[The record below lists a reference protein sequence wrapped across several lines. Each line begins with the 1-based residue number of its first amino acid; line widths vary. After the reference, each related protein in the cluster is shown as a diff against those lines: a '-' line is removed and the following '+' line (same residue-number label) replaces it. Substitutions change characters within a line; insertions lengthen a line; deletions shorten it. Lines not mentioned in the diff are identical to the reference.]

1 MPVLGSIKQTASA
14 VTNFGINLVKYLFG
28 RPSYSQSEDDS
39 SIPKQQST
47 DILGMIYELMI
58 KVRLEELENR
68 SLKEISEK
76 REEQLKN
83 DRNDELVRAI
93 RGIKIPKPVPTT
105 ERESAPTTPL
115 FIPGRSKKPSA
126 TTEKSKTEKP
136 STTKVPKPGG
146 GGKVGAA
153 VGIVGVGVA
162 TMQSLK
168 AKVSGRESAG
178 TTDKSY
184 DIMNIV
190 KGDKNKSFLVQPGNL
205 DVTTNQPYNKKLSE
219 MTMGEVV
226 ELAERRGKFFN
237 KSGAGKAAGKYQF
250 MPATLAT
257 VASKTFG
264 PNWKSELF
272 SPDNQEKLMDSL
284 ILDNAALLKEAGLP
298 VSDASLYMMHFLGS
312 VKKVAQMLN
321 GPDDVLM
328 KQVLGPAGA
337 QANPRIAEMTVGQYK
352 DSLRVESPG
361 KAAFTFEP
369 INVGDLIEKSTK
381 ENISG
386 KSELVEREKSI
397 NVNNNIIG
405 FEEGSSGST
414 SESPIFNDRPA
425 WQRK

>member
-14 VTNFGINLVKYLFG
+14 MTNFGINLVKYLFG
-28 RPSYSQSEDDS
+28 RPSDLQSQDNT

-47 DILGMIYELMI
+47 DILGMIYELMV
-58 KVRLEELENR
+58 KVRLEQLESK
-68 SLKEISEK
+68 SLKEISAK

-83 DRNDELVRAI
+83 DRNNELIRAI
-93 RGIKIPKPVPTT
+93 RGIKIPKPVATI
-105 ERESAPTTPL
+105 ERQEAPT
-115 FIPGRSKKPSA
+115 IPTFVPSKGKTPSA
-126 TTEKSKTEKP
+126 TPEKTKIEKP
-136 STTKVPKPGG
+136 TTTKVPKPGG

-190 KGDKNKSFLVQPGNL
+190 KGDKDKSFLVQPGNL
-205 DVTTNQPYNKKLSE
+205 DVTTNRPYNKKLSE

-250 MPATLAT
+250 MPGTLATLAT
-257 VASKTFG
+257 QAFG

-272 SPDNQEKLMDSL
+272 SPENQEKLMDGL
-284 ILDNAALLKEAGLP
+284 ILNNAEQLKRAGLP

-312 VKKVAQMLN
+312 VKKVAQILN
-321 GPDDVLM
+321 GPDNVLM
-328 KQVLGPAGA
+328 KEVLGPAGT
-337 QANPRIAEMTVGQYK
+337 QANPKIAEMTVGQYK

-361 KAAFTFEP
+361 KTAFTFET
-369 INVGDLIEKSTK
+369 INIGDLIEKSTK
-381 ENISG
+381 ENITG
-386 KSELVEREKSI
+386 KSELVEREKSV

-405 FEEGSSGST
+405 FEEGSTGST
-414 SESPIFNDRPA
+414 SETPVFNDRPA